1 MGLNFK
7 IGHYEE
13 KNEKDVIPLFR
24 RVFAELPWNEF
35 WSPIDVR
42 RNIIRYNS
50 EQVKPVS
57 LVAVSNGNLIGFNFA
72 HELPV
77 TGYEFLDNVIKRPT
91 YFGFKL
97 GVDPETKNGKPE
109 YRGHGVGTALLKAK
123 IALAQDKGFRQIVGR
138 TKNLPKMRGI
148 YEKLGYVEIG
158 PKDPKDPLRVYFV
171 KNL

>member
-1 MGLNFK
+1 MDFQ
-7 IGHYEE
+7 ISHYED
-13 KNEKDVIPLFR
+13 KNEADFIELFR
-24 RVFAELPWNEF
+24 KVFAEPPWNEH
-35 WSPIDVR
+35 WSPVDIR

-50 EQVKPVS
+50 EQVKAVS
-57 LVAVSNGNLIGFNFA
+57 LVAVSNGNLIGFNSG

-77 TGYEFLDNVIKRPT
+77 TGYEFLGNVIRRPT

-97 GVDPETKNGKPE
+97 GVDPETKNGQPE
-109 YRGHGVGTALLKAK
+109 YRGRGVGTALLKAK
-123 IALAQDKGFRQIVGR
+123 IALAKDEGFRQIVGR

-171 KNL
+171 KHL